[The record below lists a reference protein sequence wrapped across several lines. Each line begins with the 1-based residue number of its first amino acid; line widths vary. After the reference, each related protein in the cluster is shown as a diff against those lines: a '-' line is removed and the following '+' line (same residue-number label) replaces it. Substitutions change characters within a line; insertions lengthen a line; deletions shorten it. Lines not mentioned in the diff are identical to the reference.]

1 MKILKILLLAI
12 IVGVGIYVIHFIDP
26 DPVPDPNIDPTSP
39 NVLSNFNTKYENE
52 WKSTKEWDVKLLNSQ
67 RDTAAK
73 YCNEG
78 SINKEQYNTLLQN
91 ISNDALSRVVELLE
105 TEFKKSKIDEERV
118 KHNMDGI
125 RFLKEKKEATDTD
138 LIKKMENVY
147 DFYNSLK
154 QFAAMKYSAN
164 QFNLGL
170 SRNCTNWINFDY
182 YITAEKNKRVGYK
195 NNNIYKE
202 YFSNNTLINNGLND
216 VESKM
221 SNIKTNYYKKL
232 YKQIDNNYSTLI
244 SEYKKHYD
252 RQFNLCSSDEEWDK
266 MHEKFNEDGTLL
278 NRNLVGTISSNFRI
292 QTNNDKILNK
302 EMEDIVKKHKKTI
315 QTIIK
320 NQKPS
325 FK

>member
-1 MKILKILLLAI
+1 
-12 IVGVGIYVIHFIDP
+12 
-26 DPVPDPNIDPTSP
+26 
-39 NVLSNFNTKYENE
+39 
-52 WKSTKEWDVKLLNSQ
+52 
-67 RDTAAK
+67 
-73 YCNEG
+73 
-78 SINKEQYNTLLQN
+78 
-91 ISNDALSRVVELLE
+91 VELLE

-182 YITAEKNKRVGYK
+182 YITAEKNKRDGYK

-202 YFSNNTLINNGLND
+202 YFSNNTLIKQGLD
-216 VESKM
+216 SVELKM
-221 SNIKTNYYKKL
+221 SAIRTNYYKGLYEKIKTNYSNL
-232 YKQIDNNYSTLI
+232 FL
-244 SEYKKHYD
+244 EYKKDYD
-252 RQFNLCSSDEEWDK
+252 RQFQSCTSDTDWEYVYKEFKESCDSLRK
-266 MHEKFNEDGTLL
+266 SLTGKIAKSFN
-278 NRNLVGTISSNFRI
+278 S
-292 QTNNDKILNK
+292 QTNNESLQENMKNL
-302 EMEDIVKKHKKTI
+302 VKYYYNELTNPS
-315 QTIIK
+315 TPP
-320 NQKPS
+320 KPS